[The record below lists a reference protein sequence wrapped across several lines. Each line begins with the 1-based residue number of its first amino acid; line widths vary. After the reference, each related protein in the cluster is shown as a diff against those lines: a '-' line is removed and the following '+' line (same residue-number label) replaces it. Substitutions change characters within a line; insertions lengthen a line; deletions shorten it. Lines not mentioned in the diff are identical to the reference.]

1 MTDNIAYFAD
11 YYGISPEEVLEA
23 SRWFDEAIDDHFED
37 LFQLIAD
44 HNEITTTAAIT
55 ELLHV

>member
-1 MTDNIAYFAD
+1 MMDNIAYFAD

-23 SRWFDEAIDDHFED
+23 SRWFDESIDD

>member
-23 SRWFDEAIDDHFED
+23 CRWFDVSIDDNVDD